1 MNSNKKIF
9 ILLPDGI
16 GLRNFAYSKFHET
29 AQNMGF
35 NLVFWNNTPFDIQS
49 LGFKEIKIQ
58 KAKTHPTTDILKNAR
73 KTIEIDLNVK
83 KFNDNVYNS
92 YKFPQSF
99 KSIKSS
105 LKNILTNI
113 LINCF
118 SSDKGLKKIRNW
130 IKNSEQKTDYFNECL
145 ATLQEEKPE
154 IVFCTNQ
161 RPMLAIAPILAAQ
174 KLKIPTAT
182 FIFSWDNLPKATM
195 VIETDYYFVWSD
207 LMKNELIKY
216 YPYVNDNQVFI
227 TGTTQFESHYEKRIL
242 VSKETFFKDHNLDLQ
257 KDYICFSGDDETTS
271 PDDPQYL
278 YDLAIAI
285 KNLNT
290 KGYNLGII
298 FRKCPV
304 DFSGRYNNVVEKFN
318 DIIIEID
325 PLWKSI
331 GTEWNT
337 ILPTK
342 ADNELLANTINHTL
356 FVANLGSS
364 MVFDY
369 ITFNKPCCYFNYN
382 QKVQLNPNW
391 DIHTCYKYVHFRS
404 MPSQDSVVWLN
415 SSSEIETKIEQL
427 LNSKNSIVTD
437 AKKWFKIINQHPPE
451 KASERICE
459 AINTILN

>member
-130 IKNSEQKTDYFNECL
+130 IKNHEQKTDYFSECL

-304 DFSGRYNNVVEKFN
+304 DFSGRYNNVVEEFK
-318 DIIIEID
+318 DIIIEIN
-325 PLWKSI
+325 PLWKAI
-331 GTEWNT
+331 GTEWNAV
-337 ILPTK
+337 LPTK
-342 ADNELLANTINHTL
+342 DDNDLLANTINHSL

-369 ITFNKPCCYFNYN
+369 VTFNKPCCYFNYN
-382 QKVQLNPNW
+382 QKVQLNPRW
-391 DIHTCYKYVHFRS
+391 DIHTCYK
-404 MPSQDSVVWLN
+404 
-415 SSSEIETKIEQL
+415 
-427 LNSKNSIVTD
+427 
-437 AKKWFKIINQHPPE
+437 
-451 KASERICE
+451 
-459 AINTILN
+459 

>member
-1 MNSNKKIF
+1 MTTNKKIF

-29 AQNMGF
+29 AQKMGF
-35 NLVFWNNTPFDIQS
+35 DLIYWNNTPFDIQT
-49 LGFKEIKIQ
+49 LGFKEFKIQ
-58 KAKTHPTTDILKNAR
+58 NAKTQPATDILKNTR
-73 KTIEIDLNVK
+73 KAIELDLNIK

-92 YKFPQSF
+92 YKFPQSYKTF
-99 KSIKSS
+99 KSS
-105 LKNILTNI
+105 LKNTLTNL
-113 LINCF
+113 LIKCF
-118 SSDKGLKKIRNW
+118 STEKGLVKIRNW
-130 IKNSEQKTDYFNECL
+130 IKSSEQKTDYFNQCL
-145 ATLQEEKPE
+145 ATLQDEKPSL
-154 IVFCTNQ
+154 VFCTNQ

-174 KLKIPTAT
+174 KLKILTAT

-195 VIETDYYFVWSD
+195 VIETDYYFVWSE
-207 LMKNELIKY
+207 LMKNELLKY
-216 YPYVNDNQVFI
+216 YPYINENQIFI
-227 TGTTQFESHYEKRIL
+227 TGTTQFESHFDKNIL
-242 VSKETFFKDHNLDLQ
+242 VSKEKFFKDYNLDLQ
-257 KDYICFSGDDETTS
+257 KEYICFSGDDETTS

-278 YDLAIAI
+278 FDLSIAV

-304 DFSGRYNNVVEKFN
+304 DFSGRYNNVVEKFK
-318 DIIIEID
+318 DIIKEIN
-325 PLWKSI
+325 PLWKAI
-331 GTEWNT
+331 GSEWNAV
-337 ILPTK
+337 LPTK
-342 ADNELLANTINHTL
+342 VDNDLLANTINHTL
-356 FVANLGSS
+356 LVANLGSS

-369 ITFNKPCCYFNYN
+369 VTFNKPCCYFNYN

-415 SSSEIETKIEQL
+415 SSIEIETKIEKF

-437 AKKWFKIINQHPPE
+437 AKKWFEIINQHPPE
-451 KASERICE
+451 KASKRICE